1 MKQIQQEYYDGATE
15 IQSDPIGLLDRDN
28 RNHRKKLQIITDY
41 TAATPGDRVLE
52 VGCGHGVH
60 AREYAKRYHYTG
72 IDVSE
77 SLVEQTRR
85 RVAKITDD
93 YSATTG
99 NAMDLEYKDNAF
111 DAVVGT
117 AILHH
122 LHSPRK
128 ALREWQ
134 RVASGSV
141 TLMEPN
147 YLFPKEFVST
157 HFSKHERHKINMRPW
172 RIRSI
177 VDDATPDGAQWSVE
191 PRIYTAPWPNALFD
205 VYNRIDSIAT
215 RIPAARWLSQMLL
228 IHIEQYDKE

>member
-1 MKQIQQEYYDGATE
+1 MSQTQRDHYDGATE
-15 IQSDPIGLLDRDN
+15 VHSDPIGLFDRDN
-28 RNHRKKLQIITDY
+28 RNHRKKYRIITERF
-41 TAATPGDRVLE
+41 AAEPGDSILE

-60 AREYAKRYHYTG
+60 AKEYAKQYEYTG

-77 SLVEQTRR
+77 SLVDQTRR
-85 RVAKITDD
+85 RVSKVRDHYTVETGDAMNLDYEDD
-93 YSATTG
+93 S
-99 NAMDLEYKDNAF
+99 F

-134 RVASGSV
+134 RVATGSV

-157 HFSKHERHKINMRPW
+157 HFTEHEQHKINMRPW
-172 RIRSI
+172 RIRAI
-177 VDDATPDGAQWSVE
+177 VDDATVDGAQWSVE
-191 PRIYTAPWPNALFD
+191 PRIYTAPWPKGLYG
-205 VYNRIDSIAT
+205 VYDRID
-215 RIPAARWLSQMLL
+215 AAVARTPGVRWLSQMLL
-228 IHIEQYDKE
+228 IHIEC